1 MPRCVIPKGLFVFA
15 LTACFALLSA
25 PHAAAQAVQ
34 ADEPNP
40 AQKTAQTLWANFA
53 HYVRVAK
60 PDEAKKAADVLVT
73 DNVAGDDLLFA
84 VENSRHADVADQI
97 LNMTSGMEGLET
109 VGGTLRSKL
118 QEARLAR
125 AQEPA
130 RIRADIRQLTV
141 DARTRANATA
151 RLREAGQFTAPAF
164 LEILSS
170 SRPEERRLQPF
181 AVDAMVAVGRPLVY
195 PLAIAL
201 PNLDGPTLVTVLGVL
216 DDIGDPLAMPAI
228 QQVLDSDL
236 PNGTAAIA
244 RSVFSS
250 LAARSDA
257 PANASAAD
265 LYLFFAQSSY
275 DAGTEGEI
283 LLNTV
288 STRGQGTLWRFQDRT
303 LSALAVPLPI
313 YPDVRAMQSTRTA
326 LDLDPDLT
334 AALSLYTAAN
344 LRREIRLPQG
354 SSDPSYTAKPAA
366 FYAMLAGP
374 GVLHTVLARA
384 LDEDD
389 PALAFAA
396 IEALSQTAGTET
408 LLNLDRN
415 RQPLL
420 QALAYPD
427 RRVRRSA
434 ALVLAD
440 TNPTEAFPGSFQI
453 VPILGRTVRQSA
465 QKYAFV
471 LADQEAAGPLRSVLE
486 GKQYTVINAASIDE
500 AVVALTSV
508 PAIDLLV
515 VPGTFDTTRAV
526 LNQTGTNARLAATPV
541 LALVSAGDAVRLNR
555 AFADVPRLTAS
566 EAAAD
571 DADALGAAVDQAI
584 ADYAGDEIPADEAEA
599 MALEAL
605 DLLDRVV
612 LDSPVYNP
620 AVIEPVL
627 IEALGDTRQPV
638 AVAAAN
644 VLAHLDSDAAQQA
657 LLTSA
662 ANGFGDLQV
671 ALLNSLADSARNF
684 GSRLTPA
691 QAQSL
696 TELVTTADGDT
707 ALAASRAHG
716 ALALPTS
723 QSVQS
728 IQAD

>member
-1 MPRCVIPKGLFVFA
+1 MPRCVIPKGLFVLA
-15 LTACFALLSA
+15 LTACFGLLAA
-25 PHAAAQAVQ
+25 PHAGAQA
-34 ADEPNP
+34 AKPNA

-60 PDEAKKAADVLVT
+60 PDQAKEAADVLVT
-73 DNVAGDDLLFA
+73 DRVSGDDLLFA
-84 VENSRHADVADQI
+84 VENSRHAAVADQI
-97 LNMTSGMEGLET
+97 LTMTSRMEGLAD
-109 VGGTLRSKL
+109 VGGSLRTKL

-130 RIRADIRQLTV
+130 RIREDIRQLTV

-164 LEILSS
+164 LELLSS
-170 SRPEERRLQPF
+170 NRPDDRRLQPF

-195 PLAIAL
+195 PLSIAL
-201 PNLDGPTLVTVLGVL
+201 PNLDAPTLVTVLGVL

-236 PNGTAAIA
+236 PDGTSAIA
-244 RSVFSS
+244 RSVLSS

-265 LYLFFAQSSY
+265 LYLFFAQASY
-275 DAGTEGEI
+275 DAGTAGET

-288 STRGQGTLWRFQDRT
+288 PTRGQGTLWRFQNRS
-303 LSALAVPLPI
+303 LSALSVPLPI
-313 YPDVRAMQSTRTA
+313 YADVRAMQATRAA
-326 LDLDPDLT
+326 LDLDPQLT

-344 LRREIRLPQG
+344 LRREIRLPEG
-354 SSDPSYTAKPAA
+354 SPDPSYTAKPAA

-384 LDEDD
+384 LDEAD

-427 RRVRRSA
+427 RRVRRAA

-440 TNPTEAFPGSFQI
+440 TNPTEAFPGSFQV

-465 QKYAFV
+465 QKFAFV
-471 LADQEAAGPLRSVLE
+471 LADQEAAGPLRNVLE
-486 GKQYTVINAASIDE
+486 NKEYTVINAASIDE
-500 AVVALTSV
+500 AVVALTAV
-508 PAIDLLV
+508 PAIDLVV
-515 VPGTFDTTRAV
+515 VPGTFDSTRAV

-541 LALVSAGDAVRLNR
+541 LALVSAGDAIRLNR

-566 EAAAD
+566 EATVD
-571 DADALGAAVDQAI
+571 NADAIGAAIDQAI
-584 ADYAGDEIPADEAEA
+584 AEYAGDEIPADEAEA

-620 AVIEPVL
+620 AVIEPAL
-627 IEALGDTRQPV
+627 IEALDDTRQPV

-644 VLAHLDSDAAQQA
+644 VLARLDSESAQQA
-657 LLTSA
+657 LLTKA
-662 ANGFGDLQV
+662 AAGFGDLQV
-671 ALLNSLADSARNF
+671 ALLNSLADSARTF
-684 GSRLTPA
+684 GNRLTA
-691 QAQSL
+691 TQAQSL
-696 TELVTTADGDT
+696 TDMVNTAAGET
-707 ALAASRAHG
+707 ALAAARAHG